1 MLCLETLKTL
11 MHFTLK
17 INKFMFYFITKYFLP
32 NIYVKV
38 MLQVNIIY
46 LSCVPHHSTSEASG
60 AQFEKKDFSVF
71 IRRRAKSVP
80 AHSLA
85 MAQNASK

>member
-1 MLCLETLKTL
+1 MLHLETP
-11 MHFTLK
+11 MDFTPK
-17 INKFMFYFITKYFLP
+17 INKVMFYFIIKCFLQ
-32 NIYVKV
+32 NIQIKV

-46 LSCVPHHSTSEASG
+46 LSYVPHHSTSEASG
-60 AQFEKKDFSVF
+60 AQFEKEDFSVS

>member
-1 MLCLETLKTL
+1 
-11 MHFTLK
+11 
-17 INKFMFYFITKYFLP
+17 
-32 NIYVKV
+32 

-46 LSCVPHHSTSEASG
+46 LSYVPHHSTSEASG
-60 AQFEKKDFSVF
+60 AQFEKEDFSVS
-71 IRRRAKSVP
+71 IRRAKSVP

>member
-1 MLCLETLKTL
+1 MLRLETP
-11 MHFTLK
+11 MDFTPK
-17 INKFMFYFITKYFLP
+17 INKVMFYFIIKCFLQ
-32 NIYVKV
+32 NIQIKV

-46 LSCVPHHSTSEASG
+46 LSYVPHHSTSEASG
-60 AQFEKKDFSVF
+60 AQFEKEDFSVP